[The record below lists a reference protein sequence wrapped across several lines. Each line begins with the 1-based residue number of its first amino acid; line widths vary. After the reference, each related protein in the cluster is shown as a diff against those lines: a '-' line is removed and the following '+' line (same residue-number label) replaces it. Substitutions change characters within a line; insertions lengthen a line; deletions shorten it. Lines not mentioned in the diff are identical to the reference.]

1 MPFLPRIQKTLGRKN
16 VTGSIRAI
24 ELNEVTAATAIMTAI
39 MTAIVT
45 AIEIEVEIETESGML
60 IETVSVVN
68 EAETGVREKRMQI
81 AWIF

>member
-1 MPFLPRIQKTLGRKN
+1 MPFLPRIQKTLGRKT
-16 VTGSIRAI
+16 VTASIRAI

-39 MTAIVT
+39 VTVIEIV
-45 AIEIEVEIETESGML
+45 AEIEIESGMQ

-81 AWIF
+81 AWIL

>member
-1 MPFLPRIQKTLGRKN
+1 MPYLLRIQKTLGRKT
-16 VTGSIRAI
+16 VTASIRAI

-39 MTAIVT
+39 VT
-45 AIEIEVEIETESGML
+45 VIENAAEIGTESGMQ

-81 AWIF
+81 AWI

>member
-1 MPFLPRIQKTLGRKN
+1 MTA
-16 VTGSIRAI
+16 SIRAI

-39 MTAIVT
+39 VT
-45 AIEIEVEIETESGML
+45 VIEIVAERGTGKGIQ

-81 AWIF
+81 AWRL